1 MGVDT
6 VIDKADGLDA
16 AAAAAVEPNKE
27 RPPTSNEK
35 RQRTKSNALNHIDLS
50 VISPV
55 SMTPAPTLLPPP
67 PPPPS
72 TPLGKKQ
79 KKKAQQDQQ
88 GAQQQTQTTQPNPP
102 KQPPAKPAALH
113 DTLSREIGQRS
124 LSQNVGSTTC
134 EATNQIQHIF
144 PHTLTKTPN
153 SSYPQKS
160 QTASRNTNGH
170 VVLGSESTPSSP
182 ASSGLRSLAT
192 VRFSPSV
199 KPAKPQQKQ
208 IFDKGGQTFNLND
221 FSALFALQKLI
232 EQHGRISHMGILDPS
247 YSFFLSTAR
256 DAALYYKI
264 KHKIAVIGGNP
275 LCEPHRYTSF
285 LAEFAVFRKK
295 HHLGI
300 AYLGASED
308 FAEYA
313 VKQKGWVSMRWGTE
327 RALNPTT
334 NEILLEKEGKRI
346 IKQNKALL
354 DPKKGGLQ
362 VDVYVPSQRED
373 PVLQAQLKEIYDNW
387 CAARNASGEPQAYM
401 TVFEPFAL
409 PQLMIYV
416 YTTDVKTGR
425 PNGFSALRRIG
436 ASGGYH
442 IDPYC
447 ATPDAPRGTTDLLI
461 YSSMALLNRAG
472 IPYLGLGFQPSTEL
486 TEITGM
492 STSMRDISKS
502 AYRKTFAKV
511 PIGGKQAFYDRW
523 HPDPAYDKGLYLIYP
538 DGTPDLRHGLA
549 IMHFSNISV
558 SRILKAEIREQF
570 EKIQIRARGRDSE
583 ELAREPRLAAVD
595 APVVPLTQIK
605 SANGTRVNLPAAGQS
620 QETLVA
626 SRPRSEETPRT
637 STTSLRKFPFLLSS
651 KPPLEKAVSHEVLP
665 TSARVR
671 TR

>member
-6 VIDKADGLDA
+6 IIDQ
-16 AAAAAVEPNKE
+16 VERPDNSTVETSKE

-35 RQRTKSNALNHIDLS
+35 RQRTKSNAPTHIDLA
-50 VISPV
+50 V
-55 SMTPAPTLLPPP
+55 SALSTTSAQTTAAPLPTP
-67 PPPPS
+67 S
-72 TPLGKKQ
+72 GRKQ
-79 KKKAQQDQQ
+79 KKKAQQDQH
-88 GAQQQTQTTQPNPP
+88 GAQPSTQTSQSKPA
-102 KQPPAKPAALH
+102 KQAPAKPAALH
-113 DTLSREIGQRS
+113 ETLSREIGQRS
-124 LSQNVGSTTC
+124 LSYNVASTSC

-144 PHTLTKTPN
+144 PHTLAKAPTTPC
-153 SSYPQKS
+153 PQRP
-160 QTASRNTNGH
+160 QMASCA
-170 VVLGSESTPSSP
+170 
-182 ASSGLRSLAT
+182 ASSNNVLVKESSHGLPPLAMVGSSQLT
-192 VRFSPSV
+192 
-199 KPAKPQQKQ
+199 KAAKPPRKQ
-208 IFDKGGQTFNLND
+208 IFDRSGQTFTLND
-221 FSALFALQKLI
+221 FSALSALQKLI

-247 YSFFLSTAR
+247 YSFFLSTSR

-275 LCEPHRYTSF
+275 LCEAHRYTSF

-300 AYLGASED
+300 AYLGASDD

-313 VKQKGWVSMRWGTE
+313 VQQKGWVSMRWGTE
-327 RALNPTT
+327 RALNPVT

-346 IKQNKALL
+346 VKQNKALL

-362 VDVYVPSQRED
+362 VDVYVPSQRENS
-373 PVLQAQLKEIYDNW
+373 VLQAQLKEIYDNW

-416 YTTDVKTGR
+416 YTTDSKTGN

-436 ASGGYH
+436 GSGGYH

-461 YSSMALLNRAG
+461 YSSMALLHRAG

-486 TEITGM
+486 TEVTGM
-492 STSMRDISKS
+492 GSSMRDISKS

-558 SRILKAEIREQF
+558 SRILKAELREQF
-570 EKIQIRARGRDSE
+570 EKFQVKARGRDSE
-583 ELAREPRLAAVD
+583 EMTRESTSPVSETPAV
-595 APVVPLTQIK
+595 PFTQIK
-605 SANGTRVNLPAAGQS
+605 SANGTRVNLPVAAQS

-651 KPPLEKAVSHEVLP
+651 RPLLEKAVSHDILP
-665 TSARVR
+665 TNGRLRAR
-671 TR
+671 